1 MDRYEGLH
9 PPLDAPIVSRVTTFG
24 YDVCTYPTMISTR
37 KKLPVSPNMET
48 RRHFLPVYRPMA
60 TADCAA
66 DDGYL
71 VVELQ

>member
-1 MDRYEGLH
+1 MDRYEGLY
-9 PPLDAPIVSRVTTFG
+9 PPLDTPIVSIV